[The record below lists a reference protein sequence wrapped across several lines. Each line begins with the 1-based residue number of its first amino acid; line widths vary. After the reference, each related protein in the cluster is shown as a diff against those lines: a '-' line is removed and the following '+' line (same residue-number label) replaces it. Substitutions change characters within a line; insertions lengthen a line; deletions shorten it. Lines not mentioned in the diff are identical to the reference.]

1 MLLWLLVSP
10 GWGQPLPSLRLEEAY
25 DLLEQHYPKLGDTTL
40 IRQMEAAEL
49 ALTKLDRLPDIRL
62 RGDGRLQSTS
72 TQLKTDN
79 PMLDF
84 EINQPLVNI
93 KAYLEADYRLLDGGY
108 QTVRQSLIQ
117 LEKAVDQGSLE
128 VQRFALRKIINQLF
142 LRIQTLRA
150 QEALFAL
157 SLANIEAR
165 SEQVTAAIR
174 QGTVLES
181 ELTKLRVQKLDLE
194 AQRDNLTYQ
203 IEGAR
208 QTLADWLGVSL
219 AEDVALILPDLS
231 PSGLSKEINRPEL
244 ELFEQQ
250 KAVVL
255 AQAELIDIELKP
267 KLNVFAQA
275 GVGYP
280 NPLNILDNKVAPYGL
295 LGAGFTWT
303 IKDWDKTEK
312 QKALISMQ
320 AQRIDHAAQTFTF
333 QLEKQSA
340 AYRADMA
347 RLNQQ
352 IGRQES
358 IVVLQKQLLRQ
369 LATQLEEGVN
379 TATDYLLQ
387 VNAEL
392 AARQKI
398 VILRAEQQAI
408 QLHYWNERGAF

>member
-1 MLLWLLVSP
+1 
-10 GWGQPLPSLRLEEAY
+10 
-25 DLLEQHYPKLGDTTL
+25 
-40 IRQMEAAEL
+40 
-49 ALTKLDRLPDIRL
+49 
-62 RGDGRLQSTS
+62 
-72 TQLKTDN
+72 
-79 PMLDF
+79 
-84 EINQPLVNI
+84 
-93 KAYLEADYRLLDGGY
+93 
-108 QTVRQSLIQ
+108 
-117 LEKAVDQGSLE
+117 
-128 VQRFALRKIINQLF
+128 
-142 LRIQTLRA
+142 
-150 QEALFAL
+150 
-157 SLANIEAR
+157 
-165 SEQVTAAIR
+165 
-174 QGTVLES
+174 
-181 ELTKLRVQKLDLE
+181 
-194 AQRDNLTYQ
+194 
-203 IEGAR
+203 
-208 QTLADWLGVSL
+208 
-219 AEDVALILPDLS
+219 
-231 PSGLSKEINRPEL
+231 
-244 ELFEQQ
+244 
-250 KAVVL
+250 
-255 AQAELIDIELKP
+255 
-267 KLNVFAQA
+267 
-275 GVGYP
+275 
-280 NPLNILDNKVAPYGL
+280 LNILDNKVAPYGL